1 MEGNGAEVP
10 TQDDIRL
17 DCISMNEWR
26 VCDRRYRETDSRAV
40 LGFIERRDEFYE
52 VTDVRRPSTILRFGS
67 LSTATGSFSSVEE
80 PAHH

>member
-1 MEGNGAEVP
+1 MEGNGAGVP
-10 TQDDIRL
+10 TQGDIRL

-52 VTDVRRPSTILRFGS
+52 VTNIARPSTVLKFGS
-67 LSTATGSFSSVEE
+67 LSTATGSFSLESIRG
-80 PAHH
+80 